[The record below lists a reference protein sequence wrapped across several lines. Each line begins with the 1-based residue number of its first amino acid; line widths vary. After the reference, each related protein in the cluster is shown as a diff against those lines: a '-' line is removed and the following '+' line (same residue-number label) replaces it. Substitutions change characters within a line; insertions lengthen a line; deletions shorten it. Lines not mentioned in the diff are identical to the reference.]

1 MQFKTYDPEEDDYL
15 PEHYES
21 LLDRPEDVEKYREA
35 VEEALSDA
43 EEVLGFSSD
52 VEIVFGL
59 ANPEKVNERWDFETG
74 LNFHVHGFT
83 YGSWFDDRDRDFIF
97 LYADDSE
104 NGWEAALKNM
114 TVHERAHIDFYDKH
128 SDEAL
133 RERLRGSMYDNMLFE
148 GHSTNSAAKVN
159 EVKGYGHSP
168 GHRELGKMD
177 PEVQKLRDELEKTRE
192 ESNLLDK
199 GGEDWD
205 EQEGYT
211 MAYEIFNWVIENKSL
226 EVKELPELSQ
236 EEVQELVDE
245 AVEELYT

>member
-1 MQFKTYDPEEDDYL
+1 MEFKTYDPEQDDYL
-15 PEHYES
+15 PETYEG

-35 VEEALSDA
+35 VEEALNDA

-59 ANPEKVNERWDFETG
+59 ADPEKVDERWDFETG

-83 YGSWFDDRDRDFIF
+83 YGSWFDDRERDFIF
-97 LYADDSE
+97 LYADDSMS
-104 NGWEAALKNM
+104 GWEAALKNM

-128 SDEAL
+128 SDEVL

-159 EVKGYGHSP
+159 RVKDYGHSP

-177 PEVQKLRDELEKTRE
+177 PEVQKLRKELEKTRE
-192 ESNLLDK
+192 ESTLLD

-211 MAYEIFNWVIENKSL
+211 MAFEIFNWAIKNRSL
-226 EVKELPELSQ
+226 EVEELPQLSQ
-236 EEVQELVDE
+236 QETREIVDE
-245 AVEELYT
+245 AVEELYM